1 MHRFYLESTAG
12 ESLQADASIR
22 LPENVS
28 HQIRNVLRLRA
39 DDRIVL
45 FKGDGTE
52 WTAVLDR
59 DGTRTDR
66 VSHLSARLVDC
77 RTTDVEMRAKVTM
90 AMALTRPQRY
100 ELALAKCT
108 ELGAHRFVPVISE
121 RVLKADR
128 VIGTNRRKRWRRIT
142 VEAAELSGRVR
153 VPEISEPMP
162 LVDVVDSGSA
172 EETKVIF
179 LWERT
184 NEPMLADLLNAM
196 RRNGSAPE
204 DVIIVL
210 GPVGGFSV
218 EESNMASERG
228 AIHASL
234 GPRVLRTETASI
246 AAMALAA
253 QVLE

>member
-1 MHRFYLESTAG
+1 MHRFYLESTAA
-12 ESLQADASIR
+12 ESLQADAAIR

-45 FKGDGTE
+45 FNGDGRE

-66 VSHLSARLVDC
+66 SSQLSARLVEC
-77 RTTDVEMRAKVTM
+77 RTPDVEMRTHVTM

-108 ELGAHRFVPVISE
+108 ELGAHRFVPIVSE
-121 RVLKADR
+121 RVLKADSA
-128 VIGTNRRKRWRRIT
+128 IGANRRERWRRIT
-142 VEAAELSGRVR
+142 VEAAELSGRVK

-162 LVDVVDSGSA
+162 LVDVVDLRSA
-172 EETKVIF
+172 EQIKVIF

-184 NEPMLADLLNAM
+184 NEPMLADLLDAM
-196 RRNGSAPE
+196 RSEEHVPH
-204 DVIIVL
+204 DVIVVL
-210 GPVGGFSV
+210 GPVGGFSEDEAQMV
-218 EESNMASERG
+218 LERG
-228 AIHASL
+228 AIHAGL
-234 GPRVLRTETASI
+234 GARVLRTETASI
-246 AAMALAA
+246 AAMTLAA
-253 QVLE
+253 QILG